1 MFQGAE
7 DQFLPMNLS
16 EARKLGYVFALTDER
31 LVFRTPYEQPHSFST
46 EVKGGET
53 VKVILLPAYV
63 KFSIGFSFFQV
74 NGVPVEVVHAVLFSR
89 QSWVVLVVDLLAA
102 CSMRQY

>member
-1 MFQGAE
+1 MVYLIPGLCKISNF
-7 DQFLPMNLS
+7 
-16 EARKLGYVFALTDER
+16 V
-31 LVFRTPYEQPHSFST
+31 
-46 EVKGGET
+46 
-53 VKVILLPAYV
+53 
-63 KFSIGFSFFQV
+63 SFFQV

>member
-1 MFQGAE
+1 MRNCNDYLIPGLCKISNF
-7 DQFLPMNLS
+7 
-16 EARKLGYVFALTDER
+16 VF
-31 LVFRTPYEQPHSFST
+31 
-46 EVKGGET
+46 
-53 VKVILLPAYV
+53 
-63 KFSIGFSFFQV
+63 FFQV